1 MPQDSSNVTNVEIH
15 GLTYAVR
22 SSLEPAVVNKYAA
35 HVEKKMIDVETDEKA
50 PTDSLKVA
58 VLAALNITDE
68 YFMCKSADQS
78 TMPQVLKQVENLEKL
93 IDEALTSNT

>member
-1 MPQDSSNVTNVEIH
+1 MPQNSSNVTNVEIH

-22 SSLEPAVVNKYAA
+22 SSLEPTVVNKYAA
-35 HVEKKMIDVETDEKA
+35 HVEKRMMNVETDEQA

-58 VLAALNITDE
+58 VLAALNITDD

-93 IDEALTSNT
+93 IDEVLASNT

>member
-35 HVEKKMIDVETDEKA
+35 HVEKKMLNVETDEKA

>member
-35 HVEKKMIDVETDEKA
+35 HVEKKMMNVETDEQA

-58 VLAALNITDE
+58 VLAALNITDD

-93 IDEALTSNT
+93 SDEALASNT

>member
-1 MPQDSSNVTNVEIH
+1 MPQDSSNDTNVVIH

-35 HVEKKMIDVETDEKA
+35 HVEKKMMNVETDEKA

>member
-1 MPQDSSNVTNVEIH
+1 MPQNSPNVTNVEIH

-22 SSLEPAVVNKYAA
+22 SSLEPTVVNKYAA
-35 HVEKKMIDVETDEKA
+35 HVEKKMMNVETDEKA

-58 VLAALNITDE
+58 VLAALNITDD

-93 IDEALTSNT
+93 IDEALASNT

>member
-22 SSLEPAVVNKYAA
+22 SSLEPTLVNKYAA
-35 HVEKKMIDVETDEKA
+35 HVEKKMMNVETDEKA

-58 VLAALNITDE
+58 VLAALNITDD

-78 TMPQVLKQVENLEKL
+78 TMPQFLKQVENLEKL
-93 IDEALTSNT
+93 IDEALASNT

>member
-1 MPQDSSNVTNVEIH
+1 
-15 GLTYAVR
+15 
-22 SSLEPAVVNKYAA
+22 VVNKYAA
-35 HVEKKMIDVETDEKA
+35 HVEKKMMNVETDEQA

-58 VLAALNITDE
+58 VLAALNITDD

-93 IDEALTSNT
+93 IDEALASNT

>member
-1 MPQDSSNVTNVEIH
+1 MPQNSPNVTNVEIH

-35 HVEKKMIDVETDEKA
+35 HVEKKMMNVETDEQA

-58 VLAALNITDE
+58 VLAALNITDD

-93 IDEALTSNT
+93 IDEALASNT

>member
-35 HVEKKMIDVETDEKA
+35 HVEKKMMDVETEEKA

>member
-35 HVEKKMIDVETDEKA
+35 HVEKKMLNVETDEKA

-58 VLAALNITDE
+58 VLAALNITDD

>member
-1 MPQDSSNVTNVEIH
+1 VPQNSSNVTNVEIH

-22 SSLEPAVVNKYAA
+22 SSLEPTVVNKYAA
-35 HVEKKMIDVETDEKA
+35 HVEKRMMNVETDEQA

-58 VLAALNITDE
+58 VLAALNITDD

-93 IDEALTSNT
+93 IDEVLASNT

>member
-22 SSLEPAVVNKYAA
+22 SSLEPTLVNKYAA
-35 HVEKKMIDVETDEKA
+35 HVEKKMMNVETDEKA

-58 VLAALNITDE
+58 VLAALNITDD

-78 TMPQVLKQVENLEKL
+78 TMPQALKQVENLEKL
-93 IDEALTSNT
+93 IDEALASNT

>member
-1 MPQDSSNVTNVEIH
+1 VPQNSPNVTNVEIH

-22 SSLEPAVVNKYAA
+22 SSLEPTVVNKYAA
-35 HVEKKMIDVETDEKA
+35 HVEKKMMNVETDEKA

-58 VLAALNITDE
+58 VLAALNITDD

-93 IDEALTSNT
+93 IDEALASNT

>member
-1 MPQDSSNVTNVEIH
+1 VPQDSSNVTNVEIH

-35 HVEKKMIDVETDEKA
+35 HVEKKMMNVETDEKA

>member
-35 HVEKKMIDVETDEKA
+35 HVEKKMMNVETDEKA

>member
-68 YFMCKSADQS
+68 YFISKGADQS
-78 TMPQVLKQVENLEKL
+78 VMPQVLKQVENLEKL
-93 IDEALTSNT
+93 IDEALASHA

>member
-1 MPQDSSNVTNVEIH
+1 VPQDSSNVTNVEIH

-22 SSLEPAVVNKYAA
+22 SSLEPTLVNKYAA
-35 HVEKKMIDVETDEKA
+35 HVEKKMMNVETDEKA

-58 VLAALNITDE
+58 VLAALNITDD

-93 IDEALTSNT
+93 IDEALASNT

>member
-1 MPQDSSNVTNVEIH
+1 VPQDSSNVTNVEIH

-35 HVEKKMIDVETDEKA
+35 HVEKKMLNVETDEKA

>member
-35 HVEKKMIDVETDEKA
+35 HVEKKMMNVETDEQA

-58 VLAALNITDE
+58 VLAALNITDD

-78 TMPQVLKQVENLEKL
+78 TMPQALKQVENLEKL
-93 IDEALTSNT
+93 IDEALASNT

>member
-1 MPQDSSNVTNVEIH
+1 VPQDSSNVTNVEIH

-35 HVEKKMIDVETDEKA
+35 HVEKKMMNVETDEQA

-58 VLAALNITDE
+58 VLAALNITDD

-93 IDEALTSNT
+93 IDEALASNT